1 MDAVLSIERF
11 HEIDDLNE
19 LHSCT
24 QAKSFRLSE
33 LMLGWHGILDT

>member
-1 MDAVLSIERF
+1 LDAVHSVERF

-24 QAKSFRLSE
+24 QARGFRLSK
-33 LMLGWHGILDT
+33 LMRGEGILDT